1 MATMTTT
8 TAMPSSTA
16 FSSPAFYTSPMGHI
30 EAAPTTSEPTALDT
44 FLDDARD
51 WCRGRMWVPRALLLL
66 FLVYIFTVKFRD
78 PTRWTIF
85 YGITLGFH
93 EMGHLVFAWAPHF
106 ITSIMGSVFQI
117 AIPIICVIYF
127 ARQPDYFGM
136 SVGGFWLSYSL
147 YELSAYV
154 GDARSKDLPLVGF
167 ASSEDLEHDWAYLLG
182 VMHMLPADHVFAFLL
197 RIAGLFAGLASCA
210 FAVWL
215 LVTMARSRNG
225 RGFA

>member
-1 MATMTTT
+1 
-8 TAMPSSTA
+8 
-16 FSSPAFYTSPMGHI
+16 MGRL
-30 EAAPTTSEPTALDT
+30 ET

-51 WCRGRMWVPRALLLL
+51 WCRGRMWIPRAILLLV
-66 FLVYIFTVKFRD
+66 LVYIFVIKFGD

-93 EMGHLVFAWAPHF
+93 EMGHLAFSWSPHF
-106 ITSIMGSVFQI
+106 IYSIMGSVFQI
-117 AIPIICVIYF
+117 AIPIICIIYF
-127 ARQPDYFGM
+127 ARQPDYYGM

-167 ASSEDLEHDWAYLLG
+167 AASEDLEHDWAYLLG
-182 VMHMLPADHVFAFLL
+182 AMRMLPMDHAFAFLL
-197 RIAGLFAGLASCA
+197 RAAGFVAGIGSCA

-215 LVTMARSRNG
+215 LITMARSRNA
-225 RGFA
+225 RGSAS